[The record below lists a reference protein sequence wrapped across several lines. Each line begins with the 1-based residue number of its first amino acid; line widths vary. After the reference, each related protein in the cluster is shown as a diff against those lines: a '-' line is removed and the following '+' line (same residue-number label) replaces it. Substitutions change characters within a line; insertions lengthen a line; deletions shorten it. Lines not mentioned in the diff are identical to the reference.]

1 MHSQSLDAVT
11 TNRPKNTAKK
21 RSVSLSYRVAVF
33 LRFVA
38 AIIVV
43 TPLPVCLFHYS
54 LCYYHLINS
63 TACC

>member
-33 LRFVA
+33 MRFVA
-38 AIIVV
+38 AIIGGYAF
-43 TPLPVCLFHYS
+43 T
-54 LCYYHLINS
+54 
-63 TACC
+63 